1 MRPTPLSALLAALL
15 LTACDRPSAAQT
27 AAGPAPATEGASP
40 AAVTSAA
47 APFAIA
53 EVASF
58 DEPWAI
64 AVLPDARMLVTEKKG
79 HLQLVGTDGAKIEV
93 TGVPGV
99 DYGGQGGL
107 GDVALH
113 PQFATNGWIYLSY
126 AEAGDGGRGAA
137 VARAKLVEADGAAR
151 LEDVQVVWRQSPKRG
166 GRGHYGHRIAFGG
179 DGKLWIS
186 SGDRQ
191 EFTPAQDM
199 RGNLGKVLRL
209 EDDGRPAADNP
220 FAAQGGIAAQVWS
233 LGHRNPLG
241 LAFAPDG
248 RLWELEMGPEGGDE
262 LNLVERGRNYGW
274 PEVSD
279 GDHYD
284 GRDIP
289 DHSTD
294 AKYQAYKVN
303 WTPVI
308 APGDL
313 MIYSGAQFPQW
324 QGDALIAGL
333 KAEAIVHVDIDGD
346 TAREAARYPMGKR
359 IRAIR
364 QAPDGALLVLEDG
377 PGGRLLKLS
386 NAPSE

>member
-1 MRPTPLSALLAALL
+1 MRPTLLSALLAALL
-15 LTACDRPSAAQT
+15 LPACDRPSAAQT
-27 AAGPAPATEGASP
+27 GAAASPPAGASAPAAGSGAT
-40 AAVTSAA
+40 
-47 APFAIA
+47 PFAIA

-58 DEPWAI
+58 DEPWAV
-64 AVLPDARMLVTEKKG
+64 APLPDGRMLVTEKKG
-79 HLQLVGTDGAKIEV
+79 HLQLVGSDGGKREV
-93 TGVPGV
+93 SGVPAV

-107 GDVALH
+107 GDVVLH
-113 PQFATNGWIYLSY
+113 PQFTANQWIYLSY

-137 VARAKLVEADGAAR
+137 VARARLVESDGAAR
-151 LEDVQVVWRQSPKRG
+151 LDDVQVVWRQSPKRS
-166 GRGHYGHRIAFGG
+166 GRGHYGHRIAFGS

-220 FAAQGGIAAQVWS
+220 FAAQGGVAAQVWS

-262 LNLVERGRNYGW
+262 LNLVQRGKNYGW

-289 DHSTD
+289 DHSTSS
-294 AKYQAYKVN
+294 KFEVYKVN

-313 MIYSGAQFPQW
+313 LIYSGSQFPQW

-333 KAEAIVHVDIDGD
+333 KSEAIVHVDIDGEQ
-346 TAREAARYPMGKR
+346 AREAARYPMGKR

-386 NAPSE
+386 NPPAE

>member
-1 MRPTPLSALLAALL
+1 MRPTLLSALLAALL
-15 LTACDRPSAAQT
+15 LPGCDRPSAAQT
-27 AAGPAPATEGASP
+27 AAAPSPAGAKAPAAASG
-40 AAVTSAA
+40 TT
-47 APFAIA
+47 PFAIA

-58 DEPWAI
+58 DEPWAV
-64 AVLPDARMLVTEKKG
+64 APLPDGRMLVTEKKG
-79 HLQLVGTDGAKIEV
+79 RLQLVAGDGSKREV
-93 TGVPGV
+93 TGVPAV
-99 DYGGQGGL
+99 EYGGQGGL
-107 GDVALH
+107 GDVVLH
-113 PQFATNGWIYLSY
+113 PRFADNNWIYLSY

-137 VARAKLVEADGAAR
+137 VARATLVEADGGAR

-220 FAAQGGIAAQVWS
+220 FAAQGGIAAQVWT

-248 RLWELEMGPEGGDE
+248 KLWELEMGPEGGDE
-262 LNLVERGRNYGW
+262 LNLLQRGKNYGW

-289 DHSTD
+289 DHSTSGTFET
-294 AKYQAYKVN
+294 YKVN

-308 APGDL
+308 APGDML
-313 MIYSGAQFPQW
+313 IYSGSQFPKW

-333 KAEAIVHVDIDGD
+333 KAEAIVHVDIDGEQ
-346 TAREAARYPMGKR
+346 ASEAARYPMGKR

-386 NAPSE
+386 NPPSE